1 MSLHTAAAPWWPGW
15 KSTAELVRLPAAL
28 SVPGD
33 VLAGAAAGRWPSGRR
48 TAGLVGSSV
57 CLYWAGMA
65 LNDWAD
71 RDEDAEHRPWRPI
84 PSGRVPARSALSLAA
99 VLTGAGVGLARLA
112 GGRPAQRTALSLAA
126 VAWAYDLG
134 AKHTRVGPPVMA
146 AARGLN
152 VLLGCSGTAAVIPAF
167 TVAGHIAA
175 VTAMSA
181 HEVTGG
187 PAVRRVAWAA
197 MAGTAAVAAAVAV
210 GPGAG
215 PVPPA
220 GPGARTRAGRI
231 AGAVLTAAY
240 AADVGRAQLAAVR
253 NPDPAV
259 VQRAVSTGILG
270 LIPLQGALLATT
282 GAARLGCAVAT
293 LWPLARQLSR
303 RVSPT

>member
-1 MSLHTAAAPWWPGW
+1 MSLQWDGAPWWPGW
-15 KSTAELVRLPAAL
+15 RVTAELVRLPAAL

-48 TAGLVGSSV
+48 TAGLAGSSV

-84 PSGRVPARSALSLAA
+84 PSGRVPARSALGLATI
-99 VLTGAGVGLARLA
+99 LTGAGLGLARLA
-112 GGRPAQRTALSLAA
+112 GGRAALRTAMALAA
-126 VAWAYDLG
+126 TVWAYDLG
-134 AKHTRVGPPVMA
+134 AKRTRAGPPIMA

-152 VLLGCSGTAAVIPAF
+152 VFLGCSSVAASIPAA

-181 HEVTGG
+181 HEVDGG
-187 PAVRRVAWAA
+187 LAA
-197 MAGTAAVAAAVAV
+197 RHAARTALAGTAVVAAAVSV
-210 GPGAG
+210 TGGAA
-215 PVPPA
+215 PVPPG
-220 GPGARTRAGRI
+220 GPRARAWAGRI

-253 NPDPAV
+253 DPTPAT

-270 LIPLQGALLATT
+270 LIPLQGGLLASA
-282 GAARLGCAVAT
+282 GAARAGCALAT
-293 LWPLARQLSR
+293 LWPLARRLSR